1 MLLYS
6 VQAFPLLAPPKQR
19 LEPWFHSLAAVQQC
33 VVDLPAPQYYSVSH
47 TRAPRSRS
55 GSTAGR
61 QLSCQGHFWPWLPPV
76 QLATASGLSLYTA
89 AFCRPLPLLHYTA
102 LLHCLYVGA
111 IWPNTTMVASLAWHS
126 SACSTVCILYY
137 TASRSRMVSYFDL
150 ADCAE
155 LCVGLRRINGPNFF
169 IDIPTL
175 CGRCRDLIITTASAK
190 ATVHCALMYDNCCHY
205 LYLFM

>member
-1 MLLYS
+1 MHPAAAAAAQQEGSFLAKATFGLGYHQYS
-6 VQAFPLLAPPKQR
+6 L
-19 LEPWFHSLAAVQQC
+19 
-33 VVDLPAPQYYSVSH
+33 
-47 TRAPRSRS
+47 
-55 GSTAGR
+55 
-61 QLSCQGHFWPWLPPV
+61 
-76 QLATASGLSLYTA
+76 
-89 AFCRPLPLLHYTA
+89 LPLLGFHYTLPRSA
-102 LLHCLYVGA
+102 GRCRCYITLLHCLYVGA
-111 IWPNTTMVASLAWHS
+111 IWPNTTIVASLAWHS